1 VRLSLR
7 LIGLETNISAHGV
20 YLSVVTTAKTSMRL
34 NDMVVTDLLGICSG
48 IAAIAVF
55 FHGDALSGYLLVL
68 ICYLLF
74 TVAHNESKISR
85 LQDRIAA
92 IDKRKSVVIERPTH
106 LVIS

>member
-1 VRLSLR
+1 MGV
-7 LIGLETNISAHGV
+7 TN
-20 YLSVVTTAKTSMRL
+20 
-34 NDMVVTDLLGICSG
+34 LLGICSG

-55 FHGDALSGYLLVL
+55 FHGDALSGYMLVL

-74 TVAHNESKISR
+74 SVAQNESEISRLQDRIAAIDNLLFSVAQNESEISR

-92 IDKRKSVVIERPTH
+92 IDKRKFVVIERPTH